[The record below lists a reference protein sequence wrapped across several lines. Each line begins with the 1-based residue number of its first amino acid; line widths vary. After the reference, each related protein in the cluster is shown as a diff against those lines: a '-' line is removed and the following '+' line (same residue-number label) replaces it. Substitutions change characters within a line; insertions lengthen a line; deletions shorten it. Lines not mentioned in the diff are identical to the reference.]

1 MTIEQAI
8 RNHWTTYQPLID
20 VVPASRVWV
29 DENNGP
35 DDLPFVVLTLESE
48 MPRTFSS
55 GDRSYSAVVRFHL
68 YDDDFERGTALLE
81 TIRHRFDRADMPA
94 GNRTIL
100 QARYTN
106 KARQRAEDGVWRWLL
121 DYTLLINE
129 VTTNG

>member
-8 RNHWTTYQPLID
+8 RNHWTTYQPLAN

-35 DDLPFVVLTLESE
+35 DDLPFVVLTLQSE
-48 MPRTFSS
+48 TPRTFSS
-55 GDRSYSAVVRFHL
+55 GDRSYSAVVRFNV
-68 YDDDFERGTALLE
+68 YDDDFERGEAMLE
-81 TIRHRFDRADMPA
+81 VLRQRFDGAEMPA

-106 KARQRAEDGVWRWLL
+106 KTRQRDEEGVWRWLL

-129 VTTNG
+129 VTTHG